1 MVLLSTWKKWLIT
14 FFLFGSALCYY
25 GCAPK
30 LAGSETLPPDSLQ
43 RMVAP
48 NAMVS
53 SAHPLASKIGAD
65 IMKKGGNVVDAAV
78 AASMAIGVLEPEMS
92 GIGGGGSMVL
102 WLQKE
107 KKPVFLDF
115 YPSKR
120 AKTYENVKEKQGND
134 NLLVVGIPG
143 SVAGL
148 LHAHEQ
154 YGKLSRKEVMQP
166 AIDIAE
172 NGFPMYVT
180 LHEMIDSRKD
190 KIGKHDGAATFL
202 PDGKPFPVGQIFRQ
216 PELART
222 LRMIADK
229 GTSAFYE
236 GEVAA
241 NMIRVLNAGRNPVS
255 EIDFKEY
262 KVQTDKQPLTAS
274 YRNKI
279 LITAAPPQS
288 GLEIIEGLNM
298 AEPFD
303 LKRMGLPTHS
313 DSAFHILA
321 SLMRIHN
328 ADNKYINDP
337 RWVDIPVEV
346 LTSKE
351 YAQWITNTFITIPI
365 GEKVDPVEIGER
377 VVSGEAD
384 TVRKQQHTT
393 SLSLVDGEGN
403 AVAVTLTNSSLFGS
417 GAWVDGFFL
426 NDSGFDFSRMEELPA
441 DAPEYRT
448 RKSTIAPTIILDRDS
463 TVSMVIG
470 SPGGVYIPGALV
482 QTIVYMLDY
491 GMDPMAA
498 LRMPRLYGFAASPE
512 VRIEKHFSREVLA
525 KAVEMG
531 YRFTAA
537 PEGAR
542 VYVIKKVNGK
552 WVGAADPRHEG
563 GVAGY

>member
-154 YGKLSRKEVMQP
+154 YGKLSRKKVMQP

-262 KVQTDKQPLTAS
+262 KVQTGKQPLTAS

-298 AEPFD
+298 AELFN
-303 LKRMGLPTHS
+303 LKQIGLPTRS
-313 DSAFHILA
+313 DSAFNILA
-321 SLMRIHN
+321 SLMRVHN
-328 ADNKYINDP
+328 ADNKYVNDP
-337 RWVDIPVEV
+337 RWEEIPAEL

-351 YAQWITNTFITIPI
+351 YATKNAASFFNFPVPQKVQPASV
-365 GEKVDPVEIGER
+365 EKATAKIDEMVPG
-377 VVSGEAD
+377 
-384 TVRKQQHTT
+384 QQHTT
-393 SLSLVDGEGN
+393 SISLVDGDGN

-491 GMDPMAA
+491 EMDPMAA

-512 VRIEKHFSREVLA
+512 VRIEKHFSGEVLA